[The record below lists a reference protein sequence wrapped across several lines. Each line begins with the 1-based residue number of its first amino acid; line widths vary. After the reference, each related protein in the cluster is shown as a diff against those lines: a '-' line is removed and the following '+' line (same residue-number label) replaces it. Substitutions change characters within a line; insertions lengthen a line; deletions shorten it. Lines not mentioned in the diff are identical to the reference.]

1 VFLKREKVIIREA
14 GVRLS
19 LWLLVS
25 ALCLIAGRHAG
36 FDEYGVAGESRFGTL
51 VMAPAVS
58 DNLALL
64 FEKFDTELVLCL
76 EGEQRGADLHVTNF
90 RMPHIY
96 TSETGRVQAASCQ
109 PGLAVLG
116 TWHNHPAAGS
126 ALGSSNTQEL
136 ERNCYLSRTDIDD
149 FRRRTDALIA
159 VVSCG
164 PRTYA
169 YWGRGDVERVEDDAV
184 TLPAVP
190 GQLVRSERGPDDPE
204 RRLTQARER

>member
-1 VFLKREKVIIREA
+1 MFLKPERVTIGEA
-14 GVRLS
+14 GVRLT
-19 LWLLVS
+19 LWLLVF

-36 FDEYGVAGESRFGTL
+36 FDEYGAAGETHFEKL

-64 FEKFDTELVLCL
+64 FDKFDTELVLCL
-76 EGEQRGADLHVTNF
+76 EGERRGVDLHVTNF

-96 TSETGRVQAASCQ
+96 ASQPGRVQAASCEL
-109 PGLAVLG
+109 GSAVLG
-116 TWHNHPAAGS
+116 TWHNHPAPGS
-126 ALGSSNTQEL
+126 ALGSSDTREL

-149 FRRRTDALIA
+149 FRRRTGALIA

-169 YWGRGDVERVEDDAV
+169 YWGRGDVELVEDDAV

>member
-1 VFLKREKVIIREA
+1 MRRFL
-14 GVRLS
+14 
-19 LWLLVS
+19 LLVIFAS
-25 ALCLIAGRHAG
+25 CLTAGGHAG
-36 FDEYGVAGESRFGTL
+36 IDEFGVPSGTHVGSL

-76 EGEQRGADLHVTNF
+76 EGERRGADFYVTDF

-96 TSETGRVQAASCQ
+96 ASETGRVQAASCD
-109 PGLAVLG
+109 PSPAVLG
-116 TWHNHPAAGS
+116 TWHNHPAPGS
-126 ALGSSNTQEL
+126 IPGNSDAREL
-136 ERNCYLSRTDIDD
+136 ERNCYLSLTDIDD

-169 YWGRGDVERVEDDAV
+169 YWGRRDVDLLEDDAV
-184 TLPAVP
+184 ALPAVR
-190 GQLVRSERGPDDPE
+190 GQLVRSEREPDDPE